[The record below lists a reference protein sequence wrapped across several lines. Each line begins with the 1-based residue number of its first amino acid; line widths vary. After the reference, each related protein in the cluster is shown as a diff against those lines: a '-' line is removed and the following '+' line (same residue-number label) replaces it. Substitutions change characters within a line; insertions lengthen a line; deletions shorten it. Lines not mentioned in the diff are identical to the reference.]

1 MAFPSLSVPVS
12 TGYLKPSLLAKAVA
26 LSSPTAAKVLMAGIL
41 RESAKACRTEMFPR
55 Y

>member
-1 MAFPSLSVPVS
+1 MALPSLSVPVC

-26 LSSPTAAKVLMAGIL
+26 LSNPTAAKVLIAGIL
-41 RESAKACRTEMFPR
+41 RERAKACRTEMFPR